1 MIEQLVK
8 VESNSTAIY
17 RIMRTGTVA
26 FLGEGVG
33 FKVLE
38 RRVNRVILSDDLT
51 AVVFLGRRR
60 TNIILNAA
68 KYRYLGK
75 KKVTHGS

>member
-33 FKVLE
+33 FKGP
-38 RRVNRVILSDDLT
+38 RT
-51 AVVFLGRRR
+51 ASQSS
-60 TNIILNAA
+60 NIIRWPYSCSLLRKKEN
-68 KYRYLGK
+68 KYYFKRSK
-75 KKVTHGS
+75 IPVFR